1 MKLAAPKKILKV
13 QLARRTQCCLD
24 QGENVR
30 VQVGSSSQY
39 NANDPVCTDINQLTG
54 TGLMDYDCDQFHVGQ
69 YVILS
74 NDQAILTICEAKVIV
89 ETVETGKLTAPL
101 LFP

>member
-39 NANDPVCTDINQLTG
+39 NANDPVCTEIDQLTG
-54 TGLMDYDCDQFHVGQ
+54 SGLVDYHCDQFHEGQ

-74 NDQAILTICEAKVIV
+74 SDQNYLTICEAKVF
-89 ETVETGKLTAPL
+89 VETGTSLWIFK
-101 LFP
+101 